1 MKLGMSV
8 ESEAVTIISSTYTN
22 IYLRTDEVWRKNKD
36 ESDIE
41 LWKLKEINLSLNLAN
56 KALGAYFN
64 P

>member
-1 MKLGMSV
+1 MKWGMSV

-36 ESDIE
+36 ELDIE

-56 KALGAYFN
+56 
-64 P
+64 